1 MGLILLISPRNQGS
15 SAIFTI
21 SCFFS
26 VKLEYGV
33 HIFKKSLA
41 LKVIIHN
48 MNYVHGVQWNDTWNA
63 IVIDRF
69 VSARISNMEQLK

>member
-1 MGLILLISPRNQGS
+1 MIGLRRHVTHSNTFDDALEAMGLILLISPRNQGS

-48 MNYVHGVQWNDTWNA
+48 MNYVHGVQ
-63 IVIDRF
+63 
-69 VSARISNMEQLK
+69 